1 MQKLATVTHLTFTYP
16 DQSTSVLDDVNFT
29 IDPGDFI
36 VIAGNT
42 GSGKTTLLNH
52 LKKELM
58 PKGARTGDVQIAETP
73 VADMPKLVSAQTVG
87 YVARDPQT
95 QPVMATV
102 IEELA
107 VPAMKS
113 NAGLPNWQIS

>member
-1 MQKLATVTHLTFTYP
+1 M
-16 DQSTSVLDDVNFT
+16 
-29 IDPGDFI
+29 
-36 VIAGNT
+36 IAGNT

-87 YVARDPQT
+87 YVAQDPQT

-107 VPAMKS
+107 FPLENIGCPS
-113 NAGLPNWQIS
+113 NEIERRITELANS